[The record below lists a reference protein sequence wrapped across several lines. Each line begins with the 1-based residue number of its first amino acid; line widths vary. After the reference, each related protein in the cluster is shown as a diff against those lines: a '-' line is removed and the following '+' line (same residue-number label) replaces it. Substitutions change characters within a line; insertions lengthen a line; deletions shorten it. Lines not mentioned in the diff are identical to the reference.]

1 MQMATDQNFNQAVS
15 GPLTL
20 VKFGAPWCQPC
31 RALEPLL
38 HQLEGQHPN
47 LSVVE
52 VDTDQSPHLS
62 THFAIR
68 GLPTLI
74 LFRNG
79 QEAARQVGSP
89 GSLRALAQFAGVG

>member
-1 MQMATDQNFNQAVS
+1 MHTATDANFNTVVS
-15 GPLTL
+15 GPLVL
-20 VKFGAPWCQPC
+20 VKFGAPWCEPC
-31 RALEPLL
+31 RTMAPLL
-38 HQLEGQHPN
+38 QQLEQKYRQLRVVDVNTDTSP
-47 LSVVE
+47 SV
-52 VDTDQSPHLS
+52 S

-79 QEAARQVGSP
+79 QEVARQVGNP

>member
-1 MQMATDQNFNQAVS
+1 MHTATDHNFNQAVS
-15 GPLTL
+15 GPLVL

-38 HQLEGQHPN
+38 HQLEQQHRQ
-47 LSVVE
+47 LRVVE
-52 VDTDQSPHLS
+52 VDTDQSPSLS
-62 THFAIR
+62 AHFGIR

-79 QEAARQVGSP
+79 QETSRQVGSP

>member
-1 MQMATDQNFNQAVS
+1 MHTATDQNFNQAVS
-15 GPLTL
+15 GPLVL

-38 HQLEGQHPN
+38 HQLEQKHRQVRVVDVNTDASPN
-47 LSVVE
+47 V
-52 VDTDQSPHLS
+52 S
-62 THFAIR
+62 THFQIR

-79 QEAARQVGSP
+79 QEAARQVGNP